1 MLATPTPRPTF
12 GFLLVAALLAPLA
25 ARQAI
30 ADHPTAM
37 SLFPAETVLFLR
49 TADAGLLVERF
60 QATALAKMVNDPG
73 MAPFVGSLQDS
84 TREAYAD
91 NAEGLLGVSY
101 DELAS
106 LPQGEV
112 AFALIER
119 VGETPALLLLADFGD
134 QVATA
139 EKMLEQA
146 KEKVTEGGGLA
157 SEEQL
162 RADKAVTL
170 RDKNNAQRTIGV
182 VRREGV
188 FVAATDPAV
197 LSSVLDRWDGFTPPA
212 AIAEDGEEPAPAPYT
227 DKLER
232 NKAFATSLKECLAGR
247 EEPPQ
252 MIAFVDPIG
261 VVRATNGQQTSVRVA
276 LAALPALGVDAFE
289 GASAALWLA
298 NDTWE
303 GLVRGHLL
311 IDNPRAG
318 VAGILRLQS
327 GDTIPPDCVPESV
340 LKYTTAYVN
349 PQQIFDDIEAV
360 VDRFTYAGMFR
371 ERVKKNFSDNVGVD
385 LPSELLPVLTGRATT
400 ITAFEPDA
408 QSPVNHTMVLFGVED
423 EAAAQ
428 ELLYKAA
435 LKQHGEAGRE
445 SAKRTHGS
453 FTYYASPDNN
463 DNGNDENNDERG
475 RRPRRG
481 MRPVAAVFNGSL
493 VIGNSEV
500 VLHQMMAAAEGT
512 APRLADSLQFKLV
525 KSRVKRLAG
534 PNEVGM
540 MTYENPEAS
549 LRHWFTL
556 ASKPETREWLGK
568 RENPVGVAVHRA
580 LESGELPP
588 VEDLLK
594 YATPRGSLVYDSAT
608 GLHYLSF
615 QFKPAE

>member
-1 MLATPTPRPTF
+1 MLALSTPRRAA
-12 GFLLVAALLAPLA
+12 GSLLVAALLACSLPCVA
-25 ARQAI
+25 KAER
-30 ADHPTAM
+30 PTAM

-60 QATALAKMVNDPG
+60 QQSSLAKMANDPG
-73 MAPFVGSLQDS
+73 MAPFVGSLRDS
-84 TREAYAD
+84 ARDAYTE
-91 NAEGLLGVSY
+91 NAETLLGVTY
-101 DELAS
+101 DELTN

-112 AFALIER
+112 AFAIVER
-119 VGETPALLLLADFGD
+119 KGESPALLLLADFGD
-134 QVATA
+134 HVETA
-139 EKMLEQA
+139 EKMLEMGKQ
-146 KEKVTEGGGLA
+146 KVTEDGGLVG
-157 SEEQL
+157 EEQL

-170 RDKNNAQRTIGV
+170 RNKNDSQQVIGV

-188 FVAATDPAV
+188 FVAASDPAV
-197 LSSVLDRWDGFTPPA
+197 LSSVLDRWDGFTPTPTLN
-212 AIAEDGEEPAPAPYT
+212 EEGEEEEPAPYT

-252 MIAFVDPIG
+252 LIAYVDPIG
-261 VVRATNGQQTSVRVA
+261 VVRATNGQQTGVRVA

-289 GASAALWLA
+289 GASAALWMV
-298 NDTWE
+298 NDSWE
-303 GLVRGHLL
+303 GLIRGHLL

-318 VAGILRLQS
+318 VAGILRLQG
-327 GDTIPPDCVPESV
+327 GDTTPPACVPESV
-340 LKYTTAYVN
+340 LKYTTVYVN

-371 ERVKKNFSDNVGVD
+371 EQVKKNFSDNVGVD
-385 LPSELLPVLTGRATT
+385 LPSELLPVLSGRATT
-400 ITAFEPDA
+400 VSAFEPDA
-408 QSPVNHTMVLFGVED
+408 QSPVNHTMLILGVED

-428 ELLYKAA
+428 ELLDKAA
-435 LKQHGEAGRE
+435 LKQHGEAGQE

-453 FTYYASPDNN
+453 FTYYAAPQD
-463 DNGNDENNDERG
+463 GGDEGEEDS
-475 RRPRRG
+475 RRRRRARRG
-481 MRPVAAVFNGSL
+481 MQPVAAVFDGAL

-512 APRLADSLQFKLV
+512 EPRLADSLQFKLV

-549 LRHWFTL
+549 LRHWLTL
-556 ASKPETREWLGK
+556 ATKPETLEWLGE
-568 RENPVGVAVHRA
+568 RENPLGVAVHRA
-580 LESGELPP
+580 LEAGELPP

-594 YATPRGSLVYDSAT
+594 YATPRGSLVYDSDT